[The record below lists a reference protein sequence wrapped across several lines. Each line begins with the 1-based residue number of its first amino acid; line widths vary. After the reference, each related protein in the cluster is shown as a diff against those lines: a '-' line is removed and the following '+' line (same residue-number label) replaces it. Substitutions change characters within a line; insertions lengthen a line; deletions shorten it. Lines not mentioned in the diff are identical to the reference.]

1 VKRAFALLF
10 GLGAIAT
17 LLSFPFPPPPVPLL
31 LAWIAVAA
39 IVLAGVYARGR
50 VGLDVR
56 PTLARL
62 LAAFPIGLV
71 LGGMT
76 LALLPL
82 AGLQSR
88 IIAEGAIPLWKRF
101 VIAFDSAIL
110 EELVFRLFIMTV
122 VAWALSHVGRASAR
136 PTLERHPHCG
146 DRVRRGASESLD
158 RDGARDHRR
167 SDDRQRSHRHR
178 AGHHLSQVGH
188 RGRDRRALRRRRRR
202 ARHRPVSVRV
212 KGNEMKID
220 LTGKTALVT
229 GASRGIGE
237 AIARRLGEAGAHVL
251 VAARSLDRVNQ
262 IASEIGSATGVELD
276 ISGADV
282 RDRIGALLKER
293 PIDIL
298 VNNAGITDDDLF
310 IRMKADAWT
319 NVLRTNL
326 DSAFH
331 ITQEVVKKM
340 LRARWGRVINIS
352 SIVGMMGNPG
362 QVNYAA
368 SKAAL
373 IGFTK
378 SLALEIGSRNITVN
392 AIAPGYI
399 QTAMT
404 DALADDARE
413 KLTER
418 IALKRLGTTDDIAY
432 ATVFLA
438 SDQASY
444 ITGTVLNV
452 SGGLY
457 T

>member
-1 VKRAFALLF
+1 
-10 GLGAIAT
+10 
-17 LLSFPFPPPPVPLL
+17 
-31 LAWIAVAA
+31 
-39 IVLAGVYARGR
+39 
-50 VGLDVR
+50 
-56 PTLARL
+56 
-62 LAAFPIGLV
+62 
-71 LGGMT
+71 
-76 LALLPL
+76 
-82 AGLQSR
+82 
-88 IIAEGAIPLWKRF
+88 
-101 VIAFDSAIL
+101 
-110 EELVFRLFIMTV
+110 
-122 VAWALSHVGRASAR
+122 
-136 PTLERHPHCG
+136 
-146 DRVRRGASESLD
+146 
-158 RDGARDHRR
+158 
-167 SDDRQRSHRHR
+167 
-178 AGHHLSQVGH
+178 
-188 RGRDRRALRRRRRR
+188 
-202 ARHRPVSVRV
+202 
-212 KGNEMKID
+212 MKID

-251 VAARSLDRVNQ
+251 VAARTLDRVNA
-262 IASEIGSATGVELD
+262 IAGEIGNATGVELD

-282 RDRIGALLKER
+282 RDRVTALLKER

-298 VNNAGITDDDLF
+298 VNNAGITEDDLF

-340 LRARWGRVINIS
+340 IRTRWGRIINIS
-352 SIVGMMGNPG
+352 SIVGLMGNPG
-362 QVNYAA
+362 QVNYAS

-378 SLALEIGSRNITVN
+378 SLALEIGSRNVTVN

-404 DALADDARE
+404 DALGDDARE

-432 ATVFLA
+432 TTVFLA
-438 SDQASY
+438 SEQAGY

>member
-1 VKRAFALLF
+1 
-10 GLGAIAT
+10 
-17 LLSFPFPPPPVPLL
+17 
-31 LAWIAVAA
+31 
-39 IVLAGVYARGR
+39 
-50 VGLDVR
+50 
-56 PTLARL
+56 
-62 LAAFPIGLV
+62 
-71 LGGMT
+71 
-76 LALLPL
+76 
-82 AGLQSR
+82 
-88 IIAEGAIPLWKRF
+88 
-101 VIAFDSAIL
+101 
-110 EELVFRLFIMTV
+110 
-122 VAWALSHVGRASAR
+122 
-136 PTLERHPHCG
+136 
-146 DRVRRGASESLD
+146 
-158 RDGARDHRR
+158 
-167 SDDRQRSHRHR
+167 
-178 AGHHLSQVGH
+178 
-188 RGRDRRALRRRRRR
+188 
-202 ARHRPVSVRV
+202 
-212 KGNEMKID
+212 MKID

-237 AIARRLGEAGAHVL
+237 AIARRLAESGAHVL
-251 VAARSLDRVNQ
+251 VAARSLDRVNA
-262 IASEIGSATGVELD
+262 IAAELGNATGVELD
-276 ISGADV
+276 ISAADI

-298 VNNAGITDDDLF
+298 VNNAGITEDDLF

-340 LRARWGRVINIS
+340 IRTRWGRIINIS
-352 SIVGMMGNPG
+352 SIVGLMGNPG

-404 DALADDARE
+404 DALGDEARE

-418 IALKRLGTTDDIAY
+418 IALKRLGTPDDIAH

-438 SDQASY
+438 SEQASY